1 MFSLPIPILLVI
13 TVIASW
19 LNSLICGFFPK
30 RVSSDDGA
38 IDAFNLL
45 RNLFCAAGVALLLSL
60 SGALGSVSLFTVAL
74 GVLMGL
80 ANIFGA
86 LAHLKAFAIG
96 PFSYTTVIVSLSAI
110 IPALSG
116 LFFGESVSAV
126 QWVGVALMVLC
137 LFLSPEKAEGEQKKV
152 NAKWMI
158 LSLVSAA
165 LSGVTGIIQKV
176 HQNSEHADEMGAL
189 LISTFAVSAVISA
202 FMLLFGKNKRK
213 VGALDSVMRRPLF
226 WILPI
231 VGGCVFAFPH
241 TINLFL
247 SGQLK
252 SVIFFPIVN
261 LCPMLVSMLSG
272 MFIFRE
278 RLSRRRWAGVAVGIL
293 STVLLAGII

>member
-60 SGALGSVSLFTVAL
+60 SGALGSVSLFTVVL

-80 ANIFGA
+80 ANIFGV

-202 FMLLFGKNKRK
+202 FMLLFGKNKRN
-213 VGALDSVMRRPLF
+213 VGAFDSAMRRPLF

-272 MFIFRE
+272 MLIFRE
-278 RLSRRRWAGVAVGIL
+278 RLSLRRWAGVAVGIL

>member
-19 LNSLICGFFPK
+19 LNSLICGYFPK

-38 IDAFNLL
+38 IDAFNLF
-45 RNLFCAAGVALLLSL
+45 RNLFCAAAIAILLAL
-60 SGALGSVSLFTVAL
+60 SGALGSVSLFTILL

-116 LFFGESVSAV
+116 LFFGESISAF
-126 QWVGVALMVLC
+126 QWVGVALMALC
-137 LFLSPEKAEGEQKKV
+137 LFLSPEKGEGEQKKASV
-152 NAKWMI
+152 KWMI
-158 LSLVSAA
+158 LSLISAA
-165 LSGVTGIIQKV
+165 LSGITGIIQKV

-202 FMLLFGKNKRK
+202 VMLAFRKKKGKI
-213 VGALDSVMRRPLF
+213 GAFDSVMHKPIF

-247 SGQLK
+247 SGKLD

-272 MFIFRE
+272 MLIFRE
-278 RLSRRRWAGVAVGIL
+278 RLSLRRWAGVAVGIL
-293 STVLLAGII
+293 STVLLAGIV

>member
-19 LNSLICGFFPK
+19 LNSLICGYFPK

-38 IDAFNLL
+38 IDLFNLF
-45 RNLFCAAGVALLLSL
+45 RNLFCAAAIALLLSL
-60 SGALGSVSLFTVAL
+60 SGALGSVSPFTILL
-74 GVLMGL
+74 GVFMGL

-116 LFFGESVSAV
+116 LFFGESISAL
-126 QWVGVALMVLC
+126 QWVGVALMALC
-137 LFLSPEKAEGEQKKV
+137 LFLSPEKGEGEQKKASV
-152 NAKWMI
+152 KWMI
-158 LSLVSAA
+158 LSLISAA

-202 FMLLFGKNKRK
+202 FMLAFRKNKVK
-213 VGALDSVMRRPLF
+213 IGSHDSVMRKPIF

-247 SGQLK
+247 SGKLD

-272 MFIFRE
+272 MVIFRE
-278 RLSRRRWAGVAVGIL
+278 RLSLRRWAGVAVGIL

>member
-272 MFIFRE
+272 MLIFRE
-278 RLSRRRWAGVAVGIL
+278 RLSPRRWAGVAVGIL